1 MFFFKY
7 LLPLKQSFV
16 IINKYGC
23 KLSLIK
29 QTKIKTVLLCYT
41 TLSNKQEQSYTILF
55 LWIQIKKNTSV
66 FILNDTSGSGLTI
79 KNTTTN
85 LVVLKSKYYTAS
97 QKYSL
102 NRCFLHRLNTRNLD
116 AAFVI
121 KLSMILFSIMDQ
133 KKTKEKFN
141 NPLFTIS
148 QLTGPFSKPY
158 LNDCNCVI
166 VYAMEKM

>member
-97 QKYSL
+97 
-102 NRCFLHRLNTRNLD
+102 
-116 AAFVI
+116 
-121 KLSMILFSIMDQ
+121 
-133 KKTKEKFN
+133 
-141 NPLFTIS
+141 
-148 QLTGPFSKPY
+148 
-158 LNDCNCVI
+158 
-166 VYAMEKM
+166 